1 MTPFRKGRRPRKPRG
16 GVSRSG
22 CRRVDKILVWCP
34 FRREPACRLEA
45 SE

>member
-1 MTPFRKGRRPRKPRG
+1 MKGSKRPRKPRR

-22 CRRVDKILVWCP
+22 CRRIDKILVWTP
-34 FRREPACRLEA
+34 IRPEAPCRWQQEA

>member
-1 MTPFRKGRRPRKPRG
+1 MKARRIRKPRR

-22 CRRVDKILVWCP
+22 CRRIAWIMTISP

-45 SE
+45 GNE